1 MHIIKGVCTII
12 DGHRDLY
19 IPEETAG
26 GWVDAG
32 SASLSRSSLQIPA
45 LKSIQSAFNMREID
59 IHHHLLRIPITGH
72 PTDTPPLLTI

>member
-1 MHIIKGVCTII
+1 MHIVNGVCTII
-12 DGHRDLY
+12 DGNHDLY

-45 LKSIQSAFNMREID
+45 LKSIPSAFNTREMD
-59 IHHHLLRIPITGH
+59 IQTLSSAAYTC
-72 PTDTPPLLTI
+72 TNY